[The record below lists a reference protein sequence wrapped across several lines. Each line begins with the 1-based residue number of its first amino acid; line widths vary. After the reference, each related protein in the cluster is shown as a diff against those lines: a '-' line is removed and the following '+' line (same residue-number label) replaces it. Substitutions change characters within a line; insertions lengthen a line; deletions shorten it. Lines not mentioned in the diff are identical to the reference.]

1 MDFAIG
7 NRISLR
13 HEDFLVTE
21 VRPNIDGSY
30 LLEAI
35 GISELVKGRRYRF
48 DTAIDRDIQLL
59 NPLHTRLEADTGMG
73 YQRTKLFVEAQVR
86 NAFSHSKNITL
97 AHKCAFDLAD
107 YQFEPTLK
115 ALQLP
120 RPRILIADGV
130 GLGKT
135 IEVGIFLT
143 EMIER
148 GRGDRILVIALKS
161 ILAQFQQEIWNRFA
175 IPLVRLDS
183 TGIEQIKAELPL
195 NKNPFEYYD
204 KTIISID
211 TLKNN
216 AKFRFVLEKTRWDV
230 IVIDECHTVANL
242 GSQRGDL
249 AQLLASRCEALVF
262 TSATP
267 HNGRKES
274 FANLIRMIE
283 PTAIPRSGEYS
294 RSDVEPYYVRRFKN
308 DIRNDSV
315 RANFQERVVQ
325 RLLAPLHPEEE
336 AFLQFQQSL
345 KTTALKER
353 PNRKDDQDVLF
364 AIGLFKAYLSSPEAA
379 LSTVNN
385 RLARIRELQSEA
397 FNTERE
403 SLAMAQS
410 LLHTIINQNAD
421 SKYRRFLQLLQ
432 ELQWKGRPR
441 DERIVVFAERKD
453 TLTSLA
459 DKLRRDL
466 HLPED
471 CLQLFHGSL
480 TDVEQQHIIED
491 FGKAD
496 SSVRML
502 ICSDAGAQGVNLHY
516 FCHLMVNYDVPWSLI
531 TLDQRNGRI
540 DRYGQKQVPYI
551 YYLIA
556 ESQNQTIKT
565 DLYIIGKLTEKEE
578 VVHQTLG
585 DAASVLKVHNALKEE
600 QLIADA
606 ILQQDATILE
616 EDAFDYSI
624 FGSESEVTEPTVK
637 DPKFDP
643 MPSFYS
649 SDFNFFANLTQ
660 YLLSK
665 GILQPG
671 EAEVA
676 PDEVLEIQYTDE
688 LYEVLYFLPKE
699 AKPARGEV
707 FRLSTRPDRVQ
718 QAIADA
724 RRHKQEWAKFQ
735 ILYDAHPLARY
746 LMTKLEADINK
757 GVAPVA
763 RTNKLPENSR
773 FYLFHGQVSNQ
784 LGQPVISDFFA
795 IGLDHEGGLHGR
807 PMPLEQFYH
816 NYQLQ
821 QTLYSENISPR
832 ELQSLQQ
839 TLEDAIGY
847 AHEFYMMPK
856 QTLLMVELEDQLKDY
871 QKHLR
876 LWEQRSRQQLELELD
891 TNTKNIF
898 IERKHK
904 KGIQAIETILN
915 ETSQFYRDL
924 TQLENEAH
932 LKLLAVFLNGSS
944 QPAL

>member
-1 MDFAIG
+1 MNYAIG

-21 VRPNIDGSY
+21 VRPNADGSY
-30 LLEAI
+30 LLEAV

-48 DTAIDRDIQLL
+48 DTAIDQDIQLL
-59 NPLHTRLEADTGMG
+59 NPKHTRLEADTAMG
-73 YQRTKLFVEAQVR
+73 YQRTKLFVEAQMR

-135 IEVGIFLT
+135 IEVGILLT

-161 ILAQFQQEIWNRFA
+161 ILAQFQQEIWSRFA

-183 TGIEQIKAELPL
+183 TGIKQLKAELPP
-195 NKNPFEYYD
+195 NKNPFDYYD

-216 AKFRFVLEKTRWDV
+216 GKFRFILEKTRWDV

-242 GSQRGDL
+242 GSLRGGL
-249 AQLLASRCEALVF
+249 AQLLATRCESLIL

-283 PTAIPRSGEYS
+283 PTAIPRSGDYS

-315 RANFQERVVQ
+315 RANFQERLVQ
-325 RLLAPLHPEEE
+325 RLHATLHPDEET
-336 AFLQFQQSL
+336 FLLLQQDL
-345 KTTALKER
+345 KTKALKEKTKR
-353 PNRKDDQDVLF
+353 SNDQDVLF
-364 AIGLFKAYLSSPEAA
+364 AVGLFKAYLSSPEAA
-379 LSTVNN
+379 LHTVQN
-385 RLARIRELQSEA
+385 RLESIRERTDPA
-397 FNTERE
+397 FDQERQA
-403 SLAMAQS
+403 LTQAQS
-410 LLHTIINQNAD
+410 MLQTIIQQGAD
-421 SKYRRFLQLLQ
+421 SKYLRFLELLR
-432 ELQWKGRPR
+432 ELNWKGRTR

-453 TLTSLA
+453 TLSSLA
-459 DKLRRDL
+459 NKLQRDL
-466 HLPED
+466 QLPPGS
-471 CLQLFHGSL
+471 LQLFHGSL
-480 TDVEQQHIIED
+480 TDVEQQDIIED

-502 ICSDAGAQGVNLHY
+502 ICSDAGAQGVNLHF

-540 DRYGQKQVPYI
+540 DRYGQKQVPHI

-556 ESQNQTIKT
+556 QSQNPHIKT
-565 DLYIIGKLTEKEE
+565 DLYIIEKLTEKEE

-585 DAASVLKVHNALKEE
+585 DAASVLKVHNADKEAE
-600 QLIADA
+600 LIAEA
-606 ILQQDATILE
+606 ILEQNASILE
-616 EDAFDYSI
+616 EDSFDYSI
-624 FGSESEVTEPTVK
+624 FGLEPEVTEPNEQKPT
-637 DPKFDP
+637 FDP
-643 MPSFYS
+643 MPSFYA
-649 SDFNFFANLTQ
+649 SDFDFFATLTQ
-660 YLLSK
+660 YLLSR
-665 GILQPG
+665 GILKPG
-671 EAEVA
+671 EAEVN

-688 LYEVLYFLPKE
+688 LREVLYFLPKE

-724 RRHKQEWAKFQ
+724 RRQQNEWPRFQ

-746 LMTKLEADINK
+746 LMTKLEADIDK

-773 FYLFHGQVSNQ
+773 FYLFHGQVSNN
-784 LGQPVISDFFA
+784 LGQPVVSDFFA
-795 IGLDHEGGLHGR
+795 IGLDGEGGLLER
-807 PMPLEQFYH
+807 PMKLEQFYET
-816 NYQLQ
+816 YQLHH
-821 QTLYSENISPR
+821 TLYNENISQA
-832 ELQSLQQ
+832 ELHSLQQ
-839 TLEDAIGY
+839 TLEEAIEY
-847 AHEFYMMPK
+847 AHEFHMRPK
-856 QTLLMVELEDQLKDY
+856 QTLLQVELEDQLETY
-871 QKHLR
+871 QEHLKT
-876 LWEQRSRQQLELELD
+876 WEQRSRQQLKLNLEPD
-891 TNTKNIF
+891 SKNIF
-898 IERKHK
+898 VERKRK
-904 KGIQAIETILN
+904 KSLQAIETILS

-932 LKLLAVFLNGSS
+932 LKLLAVFFNGSS
-944 QPAL
+944 QIAL